1 MGFVIKKIM
10 ISDDKKISFKYIALG
25 LQICLPPLPKKKKK
39 YIYIYIYIYLDS
51 FLALSSG
58 FFGFFFSKLVLKR
71 IKKCSSLNKYT
82 KGKKQC
88 VD

>member
-10 ISDDKKISFKYIALG
+10 ISDNKKISFKYIALG
-25 LQICLPPLPKKKKK
+25 LQICLPPLPQKKK
-39 YIYIYIYIYLDS
+39 YIYIYLDS

>member
-10 ISDDKKISFKYIALG
+10 ISDNKKISFKYIALG
-25 LQICLPPLPKKKKK
+25 LQICLPPLPKKKK

-58 FFGFFFSKLVLKR
+58 FFGFFFSKLDA
-71 IKKCSSLNKYT
+71 KKN
-82 KGKKQC
+82 
-88 VD
+88 